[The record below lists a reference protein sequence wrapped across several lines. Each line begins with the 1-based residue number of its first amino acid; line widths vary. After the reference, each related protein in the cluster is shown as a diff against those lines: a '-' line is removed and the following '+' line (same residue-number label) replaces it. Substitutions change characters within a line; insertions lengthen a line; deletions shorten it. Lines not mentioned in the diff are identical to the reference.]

1 MSRTDPLTVDLDT
14 LPLQPQ
20 RCLHV
25 LALILRRHN
34 WQHAVKAK
42 NVGHRTAQSRGRLCV
57 WVFRFL
63 RDNPVKTFKLDPRS
77 FSGRHADFVLAH
89 WCAEAKAGRLAPG
102 TIPTYY
108 SHLKTF
114 TRWIGKPKLLKPIQ
128 AYFDDPALYRRS
140 GVATQDK
147 SWHALGIDVSSVIG
161 DVEAYDVHAAA
172 SLWLMLAFGLRFKE
186 SLMLRPHVD
195 VATAHQAEGESRS
208 GGEGTDEAVPYLDTH
223 RGTKGGR
230 QRYIPIDDA
239 LCRHALAYARHV
251 AKGAQGSVSDPNLT
265 LVQALRR
272 LRYVME
278 RFGITK
284 RDLRVVPH
292 GLRHQFAAGRYTDQT
307 GSLPPVAGGEAVRV
321 AADAAARQRVSALL
335 GHGRPQITNA
345 YLGRS
350 RPTPR
355 ETRTPRE
362 ATARSPDIAS
372 SECAPSTASDPST
385 STS

>member
-20 RCLHV
+20 RCMHV

-63 RDNPVKTFKLDPRS
+63 RDNPIKAFKLDPRS

-89 WCAEAKAGRLAPG
+89 WRAEAKAGRLAPG

-147 SWHALGIDVSSVIG
+147 SWHALGVDVVSVIG
-161 DVEAYDVHAAA
+161 EVEDYDVHAAA

-186 SLMLRPHVD
+186 SVMLRPHVD
-195 VATAHQAEGESRS
+195 VATARQAQGEAQS
-208 GGEGTDEAVPYLDTH
+208 GGEGTDAAVQYLDTH

-239 LCRHALAYARHV
+239 LCRHAITYACHV
-251 AKGAQGSVSDPNLT
+251 AKGAQGSVGDPNLT
-265 LVQALRR
+265 LAKALRR

-292 GLRHQFAAGRYTDQT
+292 GLRHQFAASRYSQKT
-307 GSLPPVAGGEAVRV
+307 GELPPVAGGQGVT
-321 AADAAARQRVSALL
+321 ADVDCVARQHVSALL

-345 YLGRS
+345 YLGR
-350 RPTPR
+350 RQTLRRDAGTTVEVPAEEPHA
-355 ETRTPRE
+355 RTLA
-362 ATARSPDIAS
+362 AT
-372 SECAPSTASDPST
+372 TK
-385 STS
+385 

>member
-1 MSRTDPLTVDLDT
+1 MPG
-14 LPLQPQ
+14 PAP
-20 RCLHV
+20 
-25 LALILRRHN
+25 
-34 WQHAVKAK
+34 
-42 NVGHRTAQSRGRLCV
+42 VGRSRLCV

-63 RDNPVKTFKLDPRS
+63 RDNPVKAFKLDPRS

-89 WCAEAKAGRLAPG
+89 WYAEAKAGRLAPG

-114 TRWIGKPKLLKPIQ
+114 TRWIGKPKLLKPLP

-140 GVATQDK
+140 GITTHDK
-147 SWHALGIDVSSVIG
+147 SWRALGIDFASVIR
-161 DVEAYDVHAAA
+161 DVEDYDVHAAA

-195 VATAHQAEGESRS
+195 VATARQAEGRS
-208 GGEGTDEAVPYLDTH
+208 GSGGDDDGGAVQYLDTH

-230 QRYIPIDDA
+230 QRYVPIDDA
-239 LCRHALAYARHV
+239 LGRHAIDYARHI
-251 AKGAQGSVSDPNLT
+251 AKGTQGSVGDPNLT

-272 LRYVME
+272 LCYVME

-292 GLRHQFAAGRYTDQT
+292 GLRHQFAAGRYTEET
-307 GSLPPVAGGEAVRV
+307 GLPPPVAGGQGVV
-321 AADAAARQRVSALL
+321 ADVDIAARQRVSALL

-345 YLGRS
+345 YLGR
-350 RPTPR
+350 RQTPTRQSGTTP
-355 ETRTPRE
+355 ELPRE
-362 ATARSPDIAS
+362 APHALRTLAARRA
-372 SECAPSTASDPST
+372 EQ
-385 STS
+385 

>member
-1 MSRTDPLTVDLDT
+1 MSATDPLKVDLDT

-20 RCLHV
+20 RCMHV

-42 NVGHRTAQSRGRLCV
+42 NVGHRTSQSRGRLCV

-63 RDNPVKTFKLDPRS
+63 RDNPVKAFKLDPRS

-128 AYFDDPALYRRS
+128 AYFDDPVLYRRS
-140 GVATQDK
+140 GIATQDK
-147 SWHALGIDVSSVIG
+147 SWRALGIDVASVIG

-195 VATAHQAEGESRS
+195 VVTAGQAQAGSGS
-208 GGEGTDEAVPYLDTH
+208 GGEGAGYVEQYLDTH

-230 QRYIPIDDA
+230 QRYVPIDDT
-239 LCRHALAYARHV
+239 LSRHAITYARHV
-251 AKGAQGSVSDPNLT
+251 AKGAQGSVGDPNLT
-265 LVQALRR
+265 LVQAMRR

-292 GLRHQFAAGRYTDQT
+292 GLRHQFAAGRYAALT
-307 GSLPPVAGGEAVRV
+307 GSPPPVAGGGAVPAEA
-321 AADAAARQRVSALL
+321 DLAARQSVSALL

-350 RPTPR
+350 RPSPPAAWGQPVA
-355 ETRTPRE
+355 EPADAVVSDCGHATR
-362 ATARSPDIAS
+362 SG
-372 SECAPSTASDPST
+372 PST

>member
-1 MSRTDPLTVDLDT
+1 MLQTDPLTVDLDT

-20 RCLHV
+20 RCMHV
-25 LALILRRHN
+25 LALILRRYN

-42 NVGHRTAQSRGRLCV
+42 NIGHRTAQSRGRLCV

-63 RDNPVKTFKLDPRS
+63 HHNPTKAFKLDPRS

-140 GVATQDK
+140 GITTNDK
-147 SWHALGIDVSSVIG
+147 SWRALGIDVASVIR
-161 DVEAYDVHAAA
+161 DVEDYDVHAAA

-195 VATAHQAEGESRS
+195 VATARQAIGDSGSAVAHEG
-208 GGEGTDEAVPYLDTH
+208 GPVQYLDTH

-230 QRYIPIDDA
+230 QRYVPIDDA
-239 LCRHALAYARHV
+239 LCRQAITYACHV
-251 AKGAQGSVSDPNLT
+251 AKGTQGSVGDPNLT

-292 GLRHQFAAGRYTDQT
+292 GLRHQFAASRYTEQA
-307 GSLPPVAGGEAVRV
+307 GSLPPVAGGQGV
-321 AADAAARQRVSALL
+321 AADADTAARQHVSALL

-345 YLGRS
+345 YLGRPQTS
-350 RPTPR
+350 PRQVGATPDPPAERQRPLRKPA
-355 ETRTPRE
+355 TRRT
-362 ATARSPDIAS
+362 DQ
-372 SECAPSTASDPST
+372 
-385 STS
+385 

>member
-1 MSRTDPLTVDLDT
+1 MSQTDPLTIDLDA

-20 RCLHV
+20 RCMHV

-42 NVGHRTAQSRGRLCV
+42 NIGHRTAQSRGRLCV

-63 RDNPVKTFKLDPRS
+63 HHNPVKTFKLDPRS

-114 TRWIGKPKLLKPIQ
+114 TRWIGKPKLLKPIR

-140 GVATQDK
+140 GITTDDK
-147 SWHALGIDVSSVIG
+147 SWRSLGIDVASVIR
-161 DVEAYDVHAAA
+161 DVEDYDVHAAA

-195 VATAHQAEGESRS
+195 VATARQAKGDSGSDGEDGS
-208 GGEGTDEAVPYLDTH
+208 GAVQYLDTH

-230 QRYIPIDDA
+230 QRYVPIDDA
-239 LCRHALAYARHV
+239 LCRHAITYARHV
-251 AKGAQGSVSDPNLT
+251 AKGTQGSVGDPNLT

-292 GLRHQFAAGRYTDQT
+292 GLRHQFAANRYTEQT
-307 GSLPPVAGGEAVRV
+307 GELSPVAGGQRV
-321 AADAAARQRVSALL
+321 TADADSAARQHVSALL

-350 RPTPR
+350 AV
-355 ETRTPRE
+355 TRSKPQAGSPAELLVRS
-362 ATARSPDIAS
+362 ATELSHPVMA
-372 SECAPSTASDPST
+372 DPST
-385 STS
+385 SING

>member
-20 RCLHV
+20 RCMHV
-25 LALILRRHN
+25 LALILRRYN

-42 NVGHRTAQSRGRLCV
+42 NIGHRTAQSRGRLCV

-114 TRWIGKPKLLKPIQ
+114 TRWIGKPKLLKPIR

-140 GVATQDK
+140 GITTNDK
-147 SWHALGIDVSSVIG
+147 SWRALGIDVASVIR
-161 DVEAYDVHAAA
+161 DVEDYDVHAAA

-195 VATAHQAEGESRS
+195 VATARQAEGASGS
-208 GGEGTDEAVPYLDTH
+208 GGEEASGVAQYLDTH

-230 QRYIPIDDA
+230 QRYVPIDDA
-239 LCRHALAYARHV
+239 LCRHAVTYACHV
-251 AKGAQGSVSDPNLT
+251 AKGTQGSVANPNLT

-292 GLRHQFAAGRYTDQT
+292 GLRHQFAASRYTEQT
-307 GSLPPVAGGEAVRV
+307 GSLPPVAGGQGVQ
-321 AADAAARQRVSALL
+321 ADADSAARKRVSTLL

-345 YLGRS
+345 YLGRRATS
-350 RPTPR
+350 ACQVEKTP
-355 ETRTPRE
+355 EQPSEWAERTAKACGMR
-362 ATARSPDIAS
+362 
-372 SECAPSTASDPST
+372 
-385 STS
+385 

>member
-20 RCLHV
+20 RCMHV
-25 LALILRRHN
+25 LALILRRYN

-42 NVGHRTAQSRGRLCV
+42 NIGHRTAQSRGRLCV

-77 FSGRHADFVLAH
+77 FSGRHADFVMAH

-114 TRWIGKPKLLKPIQ
+114 TRWIGKPKLLKPIG

-140 GVATQDK
+140 GITTNDK
-147 SWHALGIDVSSVIG
+147 SWRALGIDVASVIR
-161 DVEAYDVHAAA
+161 DVEDYDVHAAA
-172 SLWLMLAFGLRFKE
+172 CLWLMLAFGLRFKE

-195 VATAHQAEGESRS
+195 VATAHQAEGDSGS
-208 GGEGTDEAVPYLDTH
+208 GGEEASGVAQYLDTH

-230 QRYIPIDDA
+230 QRYVPIDDA
-239 LCRHALAYARHV
+239 LCRHAITYACHV
-251 AKGAQGSVSDPNLT
+251 AKGAQGSVGDPNLT

-292 GLRHQFAAGRYTDQT
+292 GLRYQFAASRYTEQT
-307 GSLPPVAGGEAVRV
+307 GSLPPVAGGQGV
-321 AADAAARQRVSALL
+321 AADADSAARKRVSTLL

-345 YLGRS
+345 YLGR
-350 RPTPR
+350 RPTSACQV
-355 ETRTPRE
+355 ERTPE
-362 ATARSPDIAS
+362 HP
-372 SECAPSTASDPST
+372 SEGAERTTNACGTR
-385 STS
+385 

>member
-1 MSRTDPLTVDLDT
+1 MLRTDPLTVELDS

-20 RCLHV
+20 RCMHV

-34 WQHAVKAK
+34 WQHAVKSK
-42 NVGHRTAQSRGRLCV
+42 NVGHRTAQARGRLCV

-63 RDNPVKTFKLDPRS
+63 RDNPVRAFKLDPRS

-140 GVATQDK
+140 GVTTQDK
-147 SWHALGIDVSSVIG
+147 SWQALGIDVVSVIG

-186 SLMLRPHVD
+186 SLMLRPHAD
-195 VATAHQAEGESRS
+195 VVTARQAQGGS
-208 GGEGTDEAVPYLDTH
+208 GSDGKSTGDAEQYLDTH

-230 QRYIPIDDA
+230 RRYMPIDDA
-239 LCRHALAYARHV
+239 LCRHAVTYARHV
-251 AKGAQGSVSDPNLT
+251 AKGPHGSVGDPSLT
-265 LVQALRR
+265 LIQALRR
-272 LRYVME
+272 QRYVME

-292 GLRHQFAAGRYTDQT
+292 GLRHQFAAGRYAAQT
-307 GSLPPVAGGEAVRV
+307 GAPPPVAGGEAVPP
-321 AADAAARQRVSALL
+321 AADAAARKRVSALL

-350 RPTPR
+350 RPPSHPARAPR
-355 ETRTPRE
+355 ESMSEP
-362 ATARSPDIAS
+362 PGVVS
-372 SECAPSTASDPST
+372 SACGPSAASDRFKST
-385 STS
+385 S

>member
-1 MSRTDPLTVDLDT
+1 MSRTDLPTVDIDT

-20 RCLHV
+20 RCMHV

-34 WQHAVKAK
+34 WEHAVKSK
-42 NVGHRTAQSRGRLCV
+42 GVGYRTAQARGRLCV

-63 RDNPVKTFKLDPRS
+63 RDNPVKAFKLDPRS

-89 WCAEAKAGRLAPG
+89 WCAEAKAGRLAPA

-114 TRWIGKPKLLKPIQ
+114 TGWIGKPKLLKPIQ

-140 GVATQDK
+140 GVTTEDK
-147 SWHALGIDVSSVIG
+147 SWRAAGVDVAAVVR

-172 SLWLMLAFGLRFKE
+172 CLWLMLAFGLRFKE

-195 VATAHQAEGESRS
+195 VVTALQAAGKS
-208 GGEGTDEAVPYLDTH
+208 GADREDSDEADQYLDTH

-230 QRYIPIDDA
+230 QRYLPIDDA
-239 LCRHALAYARHV
+239 LCCHAITYARHV
-251 AKGAQGSVSDPNLT
+251 AKGPRGSVSDPNLT

-284 RDLRVVPH
+284 RHLHVVPH
-292 GLRHQFAAGRYTDQT
+292 GLRHQFAADRYRDAT
-307 GSLPPVAGGEAVRV
+307 GHPPPVAGGPAVPGAVDV
-321 AADAAARQRVSALL
+321 AARSGVSALL
-335 GHGRPQITNA
+335 GHGRIQITNA
-345 YLGRS
+345 YLSQSAVMRS
-350 RPTPR
+350 K
-355 ETRTPRE
+355 
-362 ATARSPDIAS
+362 RSKS
-372 SECAPSTASDPST
+372 SDPAPELALPMEADADDARPRST
-385 STS
+385 PSA

>member
-1 MSRTDPLTVDLDT
+1 MSRNDSPSVELDT

-20 RCLHV
+20 RCMHV

-34 WQHAVKAK
+34 WEHAVKAK
-42 NVGHRTAQSRGRLCV
+42 GVGHRTAQARGRLCV

-63 RDNPVKTFKLDPRS
+63 RDNPVKAFKLDPRS
-77 FSGRHADFVLAH
+77 FSGRHADFVLAY
-89 WCAEAKAGRLAPG
+89 WCAEAKAGRLAPA

-114 TRWIGKPKLLKPIQ
+114 TGWIGKPKLLKPIQ

-140 GVATQDK
+140 GVTTEDK
-147 SWHALGIDVSSVIG
+147 SWRGAGVDVAAVVRN
-161 DVEAYDVHAAA
+161 VEGYDVHAAA
-172 SLWLMLAFGLRFKE
+172 CLWLMLAFGLRFKE

-195 VATAHQAEGESRS
+195 VVTACQAAGKS
-208 GGEGTDEAVPYLDTH
+208 GADREDADAADEYLDTH

-230 QRYIPIDDA
+230 QRYLPIDDP
-239 LCRHALAYARHV
+239 LCRHALTYARDV
-251 AKGAQGSVSDPNLT
+251 AKGPHGSVSNPNLT
-265 LVQALRR
+265 LVQAMRR

-292 GLRHQFAAGRYTDQT
+292 GLRHQFAADRSRGAT
-307 GSLPPVAGGEAVRV
+307 GHPPPVAGGSAVPGAVDV
-321 AADAAARQRVSALL
+321 AARREVSTLL

-345 YLGRS
+345 YLSQSAAMRAS
-350 RPTPR
+350 RPSGAGRP
-355 ETRTPRE
+355 
-362 ATARSPDIAS
+362 
-372 SECAPSTASDPST
+372 
-385 STS
+385 

>member
-1 MSRTDPLTVDLDT
+1 MPRTDPRPVDLDT

-20 RCLHV
+20 RCMHV

-34 WQHAVKAK
+34 WQHAIKAK
-42 NVGHRTAQSRGRLCV
+42 NIGHRTAQARGRLCV

-63 RDNPVKTFKLDPRS
+63 HHNPAKAFKLDPRS

-114 TRWIGKPKLLKPIQ
+114 TRWIGKPKLLKPIR

-140 GVATQDK
+140 GITTNDK
-147 SWHALGIDVSSVIG
+147 SWRALGVDLASVIR
-161 DVEAYDVHAAA
+161 DVVDYDVHAAA

-195 VATAHQAEGESRS
+195 VATACQAKGDSGS
-208 GGEGTDEAVPYLDTH
+208 GGNDESGAVQYLDTH

-230 QRYIPIDDA
+230 QRYVPIDDA
-239 LCRHALAYARHV
+239 LCRHAIAYACHV
-251 AKGAQGSVSDPNLT
+251 AKGRQGSVSDPNLT

-292 GLRHQFAAGRYTDQT
+292 GLRHQFAASRYTERT
-307 GSLPPVAGGEAVRV
+307 GALPPVAGGPGV
-321 AADAAARQRVSALL
+321 APDADSAARQHVSALL

-345 YLGRS
+345 YLGQSAAMR
-350 RPTPR
+350 RKP
-355 ETRTPRE
+355 
-362 ATARSPDIAS
+362 ALGAS
-372 SECAPSTASDPST
+372 GASKAASDST
-385 STS
+385 

>member
-20 RCLHV
+20 RCMHV

-57 WVFRFL
+57 WMFRFL
-63 RDNPVKTFKLDPRS
+63 RDNPTKAFKLDPRS

-140 GVATQDK
+140 GAATQDK
-147 SWHALGIDVSSVIG
+147 SWHALGIDVATVIG

-195 VATAHQAEGESRS
+195 VATARQAQGESRS
-208 GGEGTDEAVPYLDTH
+208 GGEGTDATAQYLDTH

-239 LCRHALAYARHV
+239 LCRHAITYARHIT
-251 AKGAQGSVSDPNLT
+251 KGTQGSVGDPNLT
-265 LVQALRR
+265 LIQAMRR

-292 GLRHQFAAGRYTDQT
+292 GLRHQFAANRYTQRT
-307 GSLPPVAGGEAVRV
+307 GELPPVAGGQGVT
-321 AADAAARQRVSALL
+321 ADADSAARLHVSALL

-345 YLGRS
+345 YLGRRQTPS
-350 RPTPR
+350 RKVGTTPELPAEEVAAPT
-355 ETRTPRE
+355 TNT
-362 ATARSPDIAS
+362 
-372 SECAPSTASDPST
+372 CSTK
-385 STS
+385 

>member
-20 RCLHV
+20 RCMHV

-42 NVGHRTAQSRGRLCV
+42 NIGHRTAQSRGRLCV

-63 RDNPVKTFKLDPRS
+63 QHNPVKAFKLDPRS

-89 WCAEAKAGRLAPG
+89 WCTEAKAGRLAPG

-114 TRWIGKPKLLKPIQ
+114 TRWIGKPKLLKPIR

-140 GVATQDK
+140 GITTNDK
-147 SWHALGIDVSSVIG
+147 SWRALGIDVASVIS
-161 DVEAYDVHAAA
+161 DVEGYDVHAAA

-195 VATAHQAEGESRS
+195 VATACQANGDS
-208 GGEGTDEAVPYLDTH
+208 GSDAEDGSGTVQYLDTH

-230 QRYIPIDDA
+230 QRYVPIDDA
-239 LCRHALAYARHV
+239 LGRHAVTYARHV
-251 AKGAQGSVSDPNLT
+251 AKGTQGSVT

-292 GLRHQFAAGRYTDQT
+292 GLRHQFAASRYTEQT
-307 GSLPPVAGGEAVRV
+307 GALPPVAGGQGVT
-321 AADAAARQRVSALL
+321 ADADSAARQHVSALL

-345 YLGRS
+345 YLGQSAVMRS
-350 RPTPR
+350 KPQAGSPAELLVRS
-355 ETRTPRE
+355 
-362 ATARSPDIAS
+362 ATAL
-372 SECAPSTASDPST
+372 SDPAAADPSA
-385 STS
+385 SING

>member
-20 RCLHV
+20 RCMHV

-42 NVGHRTAQSRGRLCV
+42 NIGHRTAQSRGRLCV

-63 RDNPVKTFKLDPRS
+63 HHNPVKSFKLDPRS

-114 TRWIGKPKLLKPIQ
+114 TRWIGKPKLLKPIG
-128 AYFDDPALYRRS
+128 AYFDDPTLYRRS
-140 GVATQDK
+140 GITTNDK
-147 SWHALGIDVSSVIG
+147 SWRALGIDVASVIR
-161 DVEAYDVHAAA
+161 DVEDYDVHAAA

-195 VATAHQAEGESRS
+195 VASARQAYGDSGS
-208 GGEGTDEAVPYLDTH
+208 GGEDGSEAGRYLDTH

-230 QRYIPIDDA
+230 QRYVPIDDD
-239 LCRHALAYARHV
+239 LCRHALTYACHV
-251 AKGAQGSVSDPNLT
+251 AKGTQGSVGDPNLT

-292 GLRHQFAAGRYTDQT
+292 GLRHQFAASRYTELT
-307 GSLPPVAGGEAVRV
+307 GSLPPVAGGQGV
-321 AADAAARQRVSALL
+321 AADADSAARQHVSALL

-345 YLGRS
+345 YLGQS
-350 RPTPR
+350 ALMHHKPSAGSTP
-355 ETRTPRE
+355 EPVLEPVTPL
-362 ATARSPDIAS
+362 AQPGGVLHN
-372 SECAPSTASDPST
+372 
-385 STS
+385 

>member
-14 LPLQPQ
+14 VPLQPQ
-20 RCLHV
+20 RCMHV
-25 LALILRRHN
+25 LALILRRYN

-42 NVGHRTAQSRGRLCV
+42 NIGHRTAQSRGRLCV

-63 RDNPVKTFKLDPRS
+63 HHNPVKAFKLDPRS

-114 TRWIGKPKLLKPIQ
+114 TRWIGKPKLLKPIR

-140 GVATQDK
+140 GITTDDK
-147 SWHALGIDVSSVIG
+147 SWRALGIDVASVIR
-161 DVEAYDVHAAA
+161 DVEGYDVHAAA

-195 VATAHQAEGESRS
+195 VATARQANGNSGS
-208 GGEGTDEAVPYLDTH
+208 GGEDGSEAVQYLDTH

-230 QRYIPIDDA
+230 QRYVPIDDA
-239 LCRHALAYARHV
+239 LCRHAVTYACHV
-251 AKGAQGSVSDPNLT
+251 AKGTQGSVGDPNLT

-292 GLRHQFAAGRYTDQT
+292 GLRHQFAVSRYTEQT
-307 GSLPPVAGGEAVRV
+307 GELPPVAGGLRV
-321 AADAAARQRVSALL
+321 TADADSAARQHVSALL

-350 RPTPR
+350 VV
-355 ETRTPRE
+355 TRSKPQAGSPAE
-362 ATARSPDIAS
+362 LLVPSATELSDPAVA
-372 SECAPSTASDPST
+372 DPST
-385 STS
+385 SINR

>member
-1 MSRTDPLTVDLDT
+1 MSRTDPLTVDLDA

-20 RCLHV
+20 RCMHV
-25 LALILRRHN
+25 LALILRRYN

-42 NVGHRTAQSRGRLCV
+42 NIGHRTAQSRGRLCV

-63 RDNPVKTFKLDPRS
+63 RDNPVKAFKLDPRS

-89 WCAEAKAGRLAPG
+89 WCAQAKAGQLAPG

-128 AYFDDPALYRRS
+128 AHFDDPALYRRS
-140 GVATQDK
+140 GIATNDK
-147 SWHALGIDVSSVIG
+147 SWRALGIDVAAVIR
-161 DVEAYDVHAAA
+161 DVEDYDVHAAA

-195 VATAHQAEGESRS
+195 VATARQAEGESGSDR
-208 GGEGTDEAVPYLDTH
+208 EDERGTVRYLDTH

-239 LCRHALAYARHV
+239 LGHHAIAYACHV
-251 AKGAQGSVSDPNLT
+251 AKGTQGSVGDPNLT

-292 GLRHQFAAGRYTDQT
+292 GLRHQFAASRYTELA
-307 GSLPPVAGGEAVRV
+307 GSLPPVAGGQRV
-321 AADAAARQRVSALL
+321 SADTDRAARQRVSALL

-345 YLGRS
+345 YLGQSAVMRS
-350 RPTPR
+350 QTPPPESSGLPDAEGSHDASIPTR
-355 ETRTPRE
+355 SAN
-362 ATARSPDIAS
+362 ATMA
-372 SECAPSTASDPST
+372 
-385 STS
+385 

>member
-20 RCLHV
+20 RCMHV
-25 LALILRRHN
+25 LALILRRYN

-42 NVGHRTAQSRGRLCV
+42 NVGHRTAQARGRLCM

-63 RDNPVKTFKLDPRS
+63 RDNSVKTFKLDPRS

-114 TRWIGKPKLLKPIQ
+114 TRWIGKPKLLKPIR

-140 GVATQDK
+140 GITTRDN
-147 SWHALGIDVSSVIG
+147 SWRALGIDVAAVIR
-161 DVEAYDVHAAA
+161 DVEEYDVHAAA
-172 SLWLMLAFGLRFKE
+172 SLWLMFAFGLRFKE

-195 VATAHQAEGESRS
+195 VATARQAEGAS
-208 GGEGTDEAVPYLDTH
+208 GSHGEDEGGVVRYLDTH

-239 LCRHALAYARHV
+239 LGRHAIAYACHV
-251 AKGAQGSVSDPNLT
+251 AKGTQGSVGDPNLT
-265 LVQALRR
+265 LLQALRR

-292 GLRHQFAAGRYTDQT
+292 GLRHQFAADRYTAQT
-307 GSLPPVAGGEAVRV
+307 GSPPPAAGGQRV
-321 AADAAARQRVSALL
+321 PRDADNAARQRVSALL

-345 YLGRS
+345 YLGQSAVMRS
-350 RPTPR
+350 KRR
-355 ETRTPRE
+355 EPPPAGE
-362 ATARSPDIAS
+362 SGGVS
-372 SECAPSTASDPST
+372 SA
-385 STS
+385 

>member
-1 MSRTDPLTVDLDT
+1 MSRNDSPSVELDT

-20 RCLHV
+20 RCMHV

-34 WQHAVKAK
+34 WEHAVKSK
-42 NVGHRTAQSRGRLCV
+42 GVGHRTAQARGRLCV

-63 RDNPVKTFKLDPRS
+63 RDNPVKAFKLDPRS

-89 WCAEAKAGRLAPG
+89 WCAEAKAGRLAPA

-114 TRWIGKPKLLKPIQ
+114 TGWIGKPKLLKPIQ

-140 GVATQDK
+140 GVTTEDK
-147 SWHALGIDVSSVIG
+147 SWRAAGVDVAAVVR

-172 SLWLMLAFGLRFKE
+172 CLWLMLAFGLRFKE

-195 VATAHQAEGESRS
+195 VVTARQAAGKS
-208 GGEGTDEAVPYLDTH
+208 GADREDADAADEYLDTH

-230 QRYIPIDDA
+230 QRYLPIDDA
-239 LCRHALAYARHV
+239 LCRHALTYARHV
-251 AKGAQGSVSDPNLT
+251 AKGPQGSVSNPNLT
-265 LVQALRR
+265 LVQAMRR

-292 GLRHQFAAGRYTDQT
+292 GLRHQFAADRYRDAT
-307 GSLPPVAGGEAVRV
+307 GHAPPVAGSPAIANGV
-321 AADAAARQRVSALL
+321 DAAARRSVAALL
-335 GHGRPQITNA
+335 GHGRIQITNA
-345 YLGRS
+345 YLGK
-350 RPTPR
+350 
-355 ETRTPRE
+355 
-362 ATARSPDIAS
+362 SPVMHSKPSEWSGPPAAAEGPAS
-372 SECAPSTASDPST
+372 T
-385 STS
+385 